1 MLSSSGGAGDGPDD
15 AGKRRREAIR
25 AAAKHPLRTLR
36 PITNIVQ
43 PSVSLSRSTVRES
56 PATVF
61 ISYARND
68 MEIVAHTIDSLRNS
82 GADVTWD
89 QDFIGGMDFEQA
101 ICGAIDAARSVIV
114 VWSPVSVQSPFVRD
128 EARRALRANKLITTH
143 IAGFDAA
150 TSVPLGFGHLHTIPV
165 DNHDLVRKSLAGYGV
180 ALRA

>member
-1 MLSSSGGAGDGPDD
+1 MLSSSGGAGGGPDD

-68 MEIVAHTIDSLRNS
+68 MEIVAHAIDSLRNS

>member
-1 MLSSSGGAGDGPDD
+1 MLSSSGGASDGPDD

-36 PITNIVQ
+36 PMADIGQ
-43 PSVSLSRSTVRES
+43 PPMPPSRAAKDR
-56 PATVF
+56 AIIF

-68 MEIVAHTIDSLRNS
+68 IETVAQVIDRLRNS
-82 GADVTWD
+82 GGHVTWD

-150 TSVPLGFGHLHTIPV
+150 AVPLGFGHLHTIPV
-165 DNHDLVRKSLAGYGV
+165 DNQELVRKSLAGYGV
-180 ALRA
+180 TLQA

>member
-1 MLSSSGGAGDGPDD
+1 MLSASGGASDGPDD

-25 AAAKHPLRTLR
+25 AAARLPSRTL
-36 PITNIVQ
+36 Q
-43 PSVSLSRSTVRES
+43 PMADSAYASS
-56 PATVF
+56 PAASADLKTIF

-68 MEIVAHTIDSLRNS
+68 IETVAHVIERLRSS
-82 GADVTWD
+82 GGHVTWD

-101 ICGAIDAARSVIV
+101 ICDAIDAARSVIV

-150 TSVPLGFGHLHTIPV
+150 AVPLGFGHLHTIPV
-165 DNHDLVRKSLAGYGV
+165 DNQDLVRKSLAGYGV
-180 ALRA
+180 VLPA

>member
-25 AAAKHPLRTLR
+25 AAAKHPSRTLR
-36 PITNIVQ
+36 AVADIVQ
-43 PSVSLSRSTVRES
+43 PSLSPSRPKVCEN

-61 ISYARND
+61 MSYARND
-68 MEIVAHTIDSLRNS
+68 MEIVAHTIDRLRNC
-82 GADVTWD
+82 GGHVTWD

-101 ICGAIDAARSVIV
+101 ICSAIDAARSVIV
-114 VWSPVSVQSPFVRD
+114 VWSPTSVQSPFVRD

-165 DNHDLVRKSLAGYGV
+165 DNQELVRKSLAGYGIT
-180 ALRA
+180 LRG

>member
-1 MLSSSGGAGDGPDD
+1 MLSSSGGASDGPDD

-25 AAAKHPLRTLR
+25 AAARHPSRA
-36 PITNIVQ
+36 PQ
-43 PSVSLSRSTVRES
+43 PAAADAHRS
-56 PATVF
+56 ATSCAAAADDLKTIF

-68 MEIVAHTIDSLRNS
+68 IEIVAHVIERLRNS

-101 ICGAIDAARSVIV
+101 ICSAIDAARSVIV

-150 TSVPLGFGHLHTIPV
+150 AVPLGFGHLHTIPV
-165 DNHDLVRKSLAGYGV
+165 DNQELVRKSLAGYGV
-180 ALRA
+180 ILPA

>member
-15 AGKRRREAIR
+15 AGKKRREAIR
-25 AAAKHPLRTLR
+25 AAARLPSKSLR
-36 PITNIVQ
+36 PMADVAC
-43 PSVSLSRSTVRES
+43 RSAPS
-56 PATVF
+56 PAVVPDDPKTIF

-68 MEIVAHTIDSLRNS
+68 IETVAQVIERLRNS
-82 GADVTWD
+82 GGRVTWD

-143 IAGFDAA
+143 VAGFDAA
-150 TSVPLGFGHLHTIPV
+150 AVPLGFGHLHTIPV
-165 DNHDLVRKSLAGYGV
+165 DNQELVRKSLAGYGV

>member
-1 MLSSSGGAGDGPDD
+1 MLSSSGGASDGPDD

-36 PITNIVQ
+36 TMADIVQ
-43 PSVSLSRSTVRES
+43 PSVSPSRSAATED

-68 MEIVAHTIDSLRNS
+68 IETVAQVIDRLRNS
-82 GADVTWD
+82 GGDVTWD

-101 ICGAIDAARSVIV
+101 ICNAIDAARSVIV

-150 TSVPLGFGHLHTIPV
+150 AVPLGFGHLHTIPV
-165 DNHDLVRKSLAGYGV
+165 DNQELVRKSLAGYGV
-180 ALRA
+180 ILA

>member
-1 MLSSSGGAGDGPDD
+1 MLSSSGGAGDGADD

-36 PITNIVQ
+36 PMADAVQ
-43 PSVSLSRSTVRES
+43 PSVSSSRSTAAEA
-56 PATVF
+56 PAAVF

-68 MEIVAHTIDSLRNS
+68 IETVAHVIDRLRNS
-82 GADVTWD
+82 GGRVTWD

-101 ICGAIDAARSVIV
+101 ICDAIDAALSVIV

-150 TSVPLGFGHLHTIPV
+150 AVPLGFGHLHTIPV
-165 DNHDLVRKSLAGYGV
+165 DNQDLVRKSLAGYGV
-180 ALRA
+180 VLPG

>member
-1 MLSSSGGAGDGPDD
+1 M
-15 AGKRRREAIR
+15 
-25 AAAKHPLRTLR
+25 
-36 PITNIVQ
+36 
-43 PSVSLSRSTVRES
+43 
-56 PATVF
+56 
-61 ISYARND
+61 
-68 MEIVAHTIDSLRNS
+68 IDRLRNS
-82 GADVTWD
+82 GGDVTWD

-150 TSVPLGFGHLHTIPV
+150 SSVPLGFGHLHTIPV
-165 DNHDLVRKSLAGYGV
+165 DNHELVRKSLAGYGV

>member
-1 MLSSSGGAGDGPDD
+1 MLSSSGGASDGPDD

-36 PITNIVQ
+36 PMADIVQ
-43 PSVSLSRSTVRES
+43 PSVSPSRSTATED

-68 MEIVAHTIDSLRNS
+68 METVARTIDRLRDS
-82 GADVTWD
+82 GGHVTWD

-101 ICGAIDAARSVIV
+101 ICDAIDAARSVIV
-114 VWSPVSVQSPFVRD
+114 VWSPASVQSPFVRD
-128 EARRALRANKLITTH
+128 EARRALRGNKLITTH

-150 TSVPLGFGHLHTIPV
+150 AVPLGFGHLHTIPV
-165 DNHDLVRKSLAGYGV
+165 DNQELVRKSLAGYGV
-180 ALRA
+180 TLQT

>member
-1 MLSSSGGAGDGPDD
+1 MLSSSGGASDGPDD

-36 PITNIVQ
+36 PMADIAQ
-43 PSVSLSRSTVRES
+43 PSEASSRPTTKED

-68 MEIVAHTIDSLRNS
+68 METVAHVIEGLRSS
-82 GADVTWD
+82 GGHVTWD

-101 ICGAIDAARSVIV
+101 ICNAIDAARSVIV

-150 TSVPLGFGHLHTIPV
+150 AVPLGFGHLHTIPV
-165 DNHDLVRKSLAGYGV
+165 DNQELVRKSLAGYGV
-180 ALRA
+180 VLPA

>member
-1 MLSSSGGAGDGPDD
+1 MLSSSGGAGGGPDD

-150 TSVPLGFGHLHTIPV
+150 AVPLGFGHLHTIPV
-165 DNHDLVRKSLAGYGV
+165 DNQELVRKSLAGYGV
-180 ALRA
+180 ILPA

>member
-1 MLSSSGGAGDGPDD
+1 MLSSSGGASDGPDD

-25 AAAKHPLRTLR
+25 AAAKHPLRTQR
-36 PITNIVQ
+36 PMADIVQ
-43 PSVSLSRSTVRES
+43 PSVSPSRSTATQD

-68 MEIVAHTIDSLRNS
+68 IETVAQVIERLRGS
-82 GADVTWD
+82 GGHVTWD

-101 ICGAIDAARSVIV
+101 ICDAIDAARSVIV

-143 IAGFDAA
+143 VTGFDAA
-150 TSVPLGFGHLHTIPV
+150 AVPLGFGHLHTIPV
-165 DNHDLVRKSLAGYGV
+165 DNQDLVRKSLAGYGV
-180 ALRA
+180 VLPA

>member
-25 AAAKHPLRTLR
+25 AAARLPSRTL
-36 PITNIVQ
+36 Q
-43 PSVSLSRSTVRES
+43 PMADSSCRSASSSAAAGADLKTI
-56 PATVF
+56 F

-68 MEIVAHTIDSLRNS
+68 IDIVAHVIDRLRNS
-82 GADVTWD
+82 GGHVTWD

-101 ICGAIDAARSVIV
+101 ICDAIDAARSVIV

-143 IAGFDAA
+143 VAGFDAA
-150 TSVPLGFGHLHTIPV
+150 AVPLGFGHLHTIPV
-165 DNHDLVRKSLAGYGV
+165 DNQELVRKSLAGYGV
-180 ALRA
+180 VLPA

>member
-1 MLSSSGGAGDGPDD
+1 MLSSSGGANDGPDD

-25 AAAKHPLRTLR
+25 AAARVPSRTLR
-36 PITNIVQ
+36 PMADS
-43 PSVSLSRSTVRES
+43 PRLPASSR
-56 PATVF
+56 PAASADLTTIF

-68 MEIVAHTIDSLRNS
+68 IETVAHVIGRLRNS
-82 GADVTWD
+82 GGCVTWD

-101 ICGAIDAARSVIV
+101 ICDAIDAARSVIV

-150 TSVPLGFGHLHTIPV
+150 AVPLGFGHLHTIPV
-165 DNHDLVRKSLAGYGV
+165 DNQELVRKSLAGYGV
-180 ALRA
+180 ILPA